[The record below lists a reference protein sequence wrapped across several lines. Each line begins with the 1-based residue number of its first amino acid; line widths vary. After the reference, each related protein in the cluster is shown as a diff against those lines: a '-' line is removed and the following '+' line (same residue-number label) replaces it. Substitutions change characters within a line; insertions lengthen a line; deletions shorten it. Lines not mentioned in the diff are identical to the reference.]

1 MSKASELRLIRG
13 QRSADAAIN
22 YHHRSGD
29 SEGSGGSMLDFY
41 AQEESAEEA
50 YLEEQEESAREV
62 FSRAFRLYLKK
73 TLTGKERKFLS
84 RVLSGKEKPQEVGRA
99 LGVKW
104 FEYNIIS

>member
-50 YLEEQEESAREV
+50 YLEEQEESAGGVFACVPSVSEKDIDGERAEIFKPCIVREREAAG
-62 FSRAFRLYLKK
+62 SRA
-73 TLTGKERKFLS
+73 S
-84 RVLSGKEKPQEVGRA
+84 VGREM
-99 LGVKW
+99 V
-104 FEYNIIS
+104 

>member
-50 YLEEQEESAREV
+50 YLEE
-62 FSRAFRLYLKK
+62 
-73 TLTGKERKFLS
+73 
-84 RVLSGKEKPQEVGRA
+84 
-99 LGVKW
+99 
-104 FEYNIIS
+104 